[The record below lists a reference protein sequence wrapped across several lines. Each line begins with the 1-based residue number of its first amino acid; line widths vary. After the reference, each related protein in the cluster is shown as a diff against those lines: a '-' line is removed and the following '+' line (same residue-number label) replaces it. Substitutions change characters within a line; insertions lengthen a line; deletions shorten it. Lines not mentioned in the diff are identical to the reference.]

1 MALSPFEEIDPEI
14 RQEWLD
20 HHVTRAYLHSLKQMA
35 DRISEGVLW
44 SCQEV
49 HIEPQRLQIAGG
61 ELKGIGFALE
71 LARKPR

>member
-20 HHVTRAYLHSLKQMA
+20 HHVTRAYLHSLKQTA
-35 DRISEGVLW
+35 DRIADGVLLT
-44 SCQEV
+44 SQGENINV
-49 HIEPQRLQIAGG
+49 GRLQVAGG
-61 ELKGIGFALE
+61 ELRALGFALE